1 MAYPHL
7 KFWCQ
12 FSMITDPHWLL
23 TQDPHH
29 LRSRGPISLFLSSQL
44 FQQGWAVCVGVSLC
58 HCSLLSLTLPSVITF
73 RYYPASRPV
82 LKRKIRTHVL
92 LSLFSPFCCSQGW
105 IMVDSFYFL
114 FISTSEITCG
124 EGTIF
129 ILLLICYNW
138 VLFKNMN
145 L

>member
-1 MAYPHL
+1 MGYPHL
-7 KFWCQ
+7 KFWGQ
-12 FSMITDPHWLL
+12 FSMITDSHWLL

-29 LRSRGPISLFLSSQL
+29 LRLRGPISLFPDFSALSARLSSPC
-44 FQQGWAVCVGVSLC
+44 GCEP
-58 HCSLLSLTLPSVITF
+58 LLLQPTFPLPSVITF
-73 RYYPASRPV
+73 TYYPLSWPI

-92 LSLFSPFCCSQGW
+92 LSLFSFLLFPGW
-105 IMVDSFYFL
+105 IMIDSFYFL
-114 FISTSEITCG
+114 YISTSEITCG

-129 ILLLICYNW
+129 ILLLICYCS